1 MNDQQL
7 LQRNDTIQIHAW
19 LLIWS
24 WAFLLPAGA
33 LIWTH
38 TKKHCDL
45 VPLPYV
51 HVLLTGV
58 MGLMLAIAG
67 FAYGIA
73 YFDTFSR
80 KGSVDS
86 FRMAHAV
93 IGTIATSGMMG
104 QVFLLACMRRANV
117 EDEAPTIP
125 EECPTWQK
133 VGHRAHRYLGY
144 LWMAFGLIACET
156 GTHLASVTDPEYA
169 HLGLDRENERY
180 AGGFIIALCMMVF
193 AVISMVVLTDWTAE
207 AEAARAVAPEPYE
220 KPREQSQGSARDDA
234 EMNPPREVFEIGE
247 LEMEEDADVVIRQF
261 RKQRAQ

>member
-7 LQRNDTIQIHAW
+7 LQRNDAIEIHAW

-33 LIWTH
+33 LIWRQ
-38 TKKHCDL
+38 TKKHSDL
-45 VPLPYV
+45 QPSPYM

-58 MGLMLAIAG
+58 IGLILAIAG

-73 YFDTFSR
+73 HFNTFSR
-80 KGSVDS
+80 KGSVDR

-93 IGTIATSGMMG
+93 IGTIATAGMMG

-117 EDEAPTIP
+117 VEDAAPIP
-125 EECPTWQK
+125 EECPAWQK
-133 VGHRAHRYLGY
+133 AGHRAHRYLGY

-180 AGGFIIALCMMVF
+180 AGGFIIALCMMAL
-193 AVISMVVLTDWTAE
+193 AVISMVVLTDWT

-220 KPREQSQGSARDDA
+220 KPRERSQGSARDDV

-247 LEMEEDADVVIRQF
+247 LEMEEDADVVISQF